1 MAILTLIQ
9 VYAYA
14 SRYLEVI
21 VEGGMLI
28 MLWAKICL
36 LIEDLRIFGY
46 MREDMAKVPYQLR
59 SYDMQ
64 RFEIWVNL
72 EILISVGIMC
82 SCFLYTF
89 VRAFTRN
96 RFVMTIHTANKF

>member
-1 MAILTLIQ
+1 
-9 VYAYA
+9 
-14 SRYLEVI
+14 
-21 VEGGMLI
+21 MLI

-89 VRAFTRN
+89 VRALTRN
-96 RFVMTIHTANKF
+96 RFVMTIFTANKVRTFYDYRRRAEIATGDGNAPQA